1 MGRMSPQGIRPGRS
15 GCSWQSQGF
24 RWLGKKAVAYLFPTI
39 KKLAY
44 AGGIAIAGAQQGF
57 NLEKLA
63 PQSEKWIAV
72 LREDLSC
79 VRDA

>member
-15 GCSWQSQGF
+15 GCSSQSQGC
-24 RWLGKKAVAYLFPTI
+24 RWLGKAVAYLFPTV

-44 AGGIAIAGAQQGF
+44 AGSIAIAGAQQGF

-72 LREDLSC
+72 LRGDLSC